1 MANYGAFVS
10 TYDPNDVLLDV
21 KNYTTFGITVAT
33 AASTTL
39 ARGCMLTLDSTTGK
53 YKAFT
58 GATGEVCNGVLGEDI
73 NISSADVKTFMY
85 VSGEFAKSKITA
97 GTGYTVVAGI
107 FNYGNILIKESN

>member
-53 YKAFT
+53 YKAFQK
-58 GATGEVCNGVLGEDI
+58 I
-73 NISSADVKTFMY
+73 ISGSPPDFCGT
-85 VSGEFAKSKITA
+85 ENPNKSK
-97 GTGYTVVAGI
+97 
-107 FNYGNILIKESN
+107 